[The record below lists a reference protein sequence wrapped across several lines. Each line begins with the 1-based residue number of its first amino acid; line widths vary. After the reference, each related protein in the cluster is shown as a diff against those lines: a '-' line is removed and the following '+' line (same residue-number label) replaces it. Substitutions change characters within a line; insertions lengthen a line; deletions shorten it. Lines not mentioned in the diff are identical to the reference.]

1 MTSRQFWNQRRQRR
15 SSKRSV
21 LLLAAGLFF
30 GAPVAD
36 GVNVPD
42 WLERAVRET
51 VPPQEKDTVAVVLYT
66 EQQTIVRDNGAIETR
81 YREAIKIL
89 RREGKDYGT
98 VVVEFTKDTPLT
110 YFKAWSVPAEGKP
123 YEVKDKDSVEVGVE
137 GGDLYD
143 DVRKKVLEIPAA
155 DPGNVV
161 GYEYVQKGRPNVF
174 QDGWWF
180 QELIPVLRGQYTLRI
195 PTGWKFDYHWAN
207 YKELPPQSTE
217 ANQYIW
223 QLSDVPAVTLEDE
236 MPPWRAVA
244 GRLDV
249 KYYSPQNTSQA
260 EQSGSWRDLG
270 VWYSR
275 LTASSR
281 QVTPEIQQEVLNL
294 TTHATTPLDKIEALT
309 SYLQRQV
316 RYVAIEIGIGGYQPH
331 PASEVFKNQF
341 GDCKDKV
348 TLLSTMLQAIGIESF
363 YALAQID
370 RGIVQ
375 PDFPSVISFNHMI
388 LAIRLPEG
396 VPDTKLYAIVND
408 PKYGKLLFFDPTD
421 PYTPLGY
428 LPDSEQDNYVLLF
441 NPDGGELVHLPLLP
455 ASTNRL
461 LRTAQFKLDSLGNI
475 SGQVKEIRWGSLAMY
490 SRAQY
495 LIVAPK
501 DRSKIVDQFLGTFL
515 DNFQLQSATVGNLTE
530 YDQNLTLDYS
540 FVAPN
545 YAKMAGDMI
554 ILRPRVLGEKGRAI
568 LAGKERKYPVQYPDA
583 TMQTDEFDFTLPAG
597 YAVEDLPA
605 PVKVD
610 SEFVGYQSE
619 VKVDGGVL
627 RYKRSYQIKNVIV
640 PTLKLP
646 ELKTALGEI
655 ASDERSSIILKRS
668 AN

>member
-1 MTSRQFWNQRRQRR
+1 MTSRQFWNRRQPRK

-21 LLLAAGLFF
+21 LLLAVVIFIC
-30 GAPVAD
+30 APAARA
-36 GVNVPD
+36 VNVPD
-42 WLERAVRET
+42 WLEQAVHAT

-66 EQQTIVRDNGAIETR
+66 EQQTIVKDNGAIETR
-81 YREAIKIL
+81 YREVIKIL
-89 RREGKDYGT
+89 RPEGKDYGT
-98 VVVEFTKDTPLT
+98 VIIYFTKSTPLT
-110 YFKAWSVPAEGKP
+110 YFKAWSVPADGKP

-174 QDGWWF
+174 QDGWGF
-180 QELIPVLRGQYTLRI
+180 QELIPVLRGQYTLQI
-195 PTGWKFDYHWAN
+195 PAGWKFDYHWTN
-207 YKELPPQSTE
+207 YKELPPQSPET
-217 ANQYIW
+217 NQYVW

-249 KYYSPQNTSQA
+249 KYYSPQNTNQA
-260 EQSGSWRDLG
+260 EQSGSWHDLG
-270 VWYSR
+270 VWYSG
-275 LTASSR
+275 LTATSR
-281 QVTPEIQQEVLNL
+281 QVTPEIQQEVSSL
-294 TTHATTPLDKIEALT
+294 TVHATTPLDRIEALT
-309 SYLQRQV
+309 SYLQRQI
-316 RYVAIEIGIGGYQPH
+316 RYVAIEIGIGGYLPH

-341 GDCKDKV
+341 GDCKDKA
-348 TLLSTMLQAIGIESF
+348 TLLSTMLRATGVESF
-363 YALAQID
+363 YAVAQID

-375 PDFPSVISFNHMI
+375 PEFSSMLSFNHVI

-396 VPDTKLYAIVND
+396 VPDTNLYAIVNH

-421 PYTPLGY
+421 QYTPLGY
-428 LPDSEQDNYVLLF
+428 LPDSEQDNYVLLVT
-441 NPDGGELVHLPLLP
+441 PDGGELIHLPLLP
-455 ASTNRL
+455 PTTNRL
-461 LRTAQFKLDSLGNI
+461 LRVAQFKLDSSGDI
-475 SGQVKEIRWGSLAMY
+475 SGQVKEVRWGGPAVD

-495 LIVAPK
+495 LVIAPK

-530 YDQNLTLDYS
+530 YNQNLTLDYS
-540 FVAPN
+540 FVAPD
-545 YAKMAGDMI
+545 YAKVAGDMI
-554 ILRPRVLGEKGRAI
+554 ILRPRVLGEKGSAI
-568 LAGKERKYPVQYPDA
+568 LSGKERKYPVEFPDA
-583 TMQTDEFDFTLPAG
+583 TLQTDEFDFTLPAG
-597 YAVEDLPA
+597 YAVEDLSA

-610 SEFVGYQSE
+610 NEFVAYQSE

-646 ELKTALGEI
+646 ELKAALGQI
-655 ASDERSSIILKRS
+655 ASDERSSVILKRG